1 MMRRTIPV
9 ARQFGLFL
17 CLFSVTGCANS
28 LPIFSEL
35 LADKSPITT
44 SSIFSTASTLS
55 TELNAADWERANAAL
70 EAALKPNNT
79 KELVQWENEM
89 TAARGN
95 FRPLGIAFVKD
106 GDLCRV
112 FAAQIVIENV
122 SRPMLQG
129 TACQDGTGEWK
140 ISDVKRLIRQG

>member
-1 MMRRTIPV
+1 MMRRTIPI
-9 ARQFGLFL
+9 ARHFGLFL
-17 CLFSVTGCANS
+17 CLFSVAGCANS

-55 TELNAADWERANAAL
+55 TELNATDWERANEAL
-70 EAALKPNNT
+70 ETALKPTNT
-79 KELVQWENEM
+79 KEQVRWENEI
-89 TAARGN
+89 TAARGT
-95 FRPLGIAFVKD
+95 FRPLGIAFVKE
-106 GDLCRV
+106 GDLCRA

-122 SRPMLQG
+122 ARPMLQG

-140 ISDVKRLIRQG
+140 ISDVKRLARQG